1 VNPAFSSASSA
12 AYIAYW
18 AKRSSRRMSFLSI
31 RRVTSKSLTS
41 AAIWTGMADASK
53 RETRAVPERASFIA
67 DQVLA
72 ASFPQ
77 GVTAPSPVTTTRRFT
92 TYFATLLLM

>member
-1 VNPAFSSASSA
+1 
-12 AYIAYW
+12 
-18 AKRSSRRMSFLSI
+18 
-31 RRVTSKSLTS
+31 
-41 AAIWTGMADASK
+41 MADASK